1 MNNNLMHSYKK
12 YRRHQIDT
20 YQLDG
25 LCVRNANGDLVSK
38 RQFAGGGA
46 AYGFHAIAAF
56 DSARSMMHFRKTLA
70 ADLAASAKRSKAAK
84 KGWKTRRAAG

>member
-1 MNNNLMHSYKK
+1 MNNDLMHSYKK

-25 LCVRNANGDLVSK
+25 LFVRNANGDLVSK

-56 DSARSMMHFRKTLA
+56 NDARSMMHLRKT
-70 ADLAASAKRSKAAK
+70 LAASAKRSKAAK